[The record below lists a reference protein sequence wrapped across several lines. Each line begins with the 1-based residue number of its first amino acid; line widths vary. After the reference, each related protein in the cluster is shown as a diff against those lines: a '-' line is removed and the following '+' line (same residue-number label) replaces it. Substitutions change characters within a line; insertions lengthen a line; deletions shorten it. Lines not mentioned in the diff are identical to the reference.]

1 MARSR
6 QTGRQAKKK
15 KAPTEEGKQDG
26 AIPNKA
32 TKPAAKHKTPLET
45 GKKIYAC
52 LHTECNETFEVWGK
66 LNNHMDIC
74 KVEGIRCT
82 GKRKMGKSR
91 KKGNQLIAL
100 GVVAK
105 KEYPP
110 LPTDAEGEEADGY
123 EVDKVESKLE
133 SVQDSSEPIEKVSIT
148 ENKNEDAKEEVC
160 ALGGTLAYGSDSDTD
175 KPE

>member
-1 MARSR
+1 MTRSR

-74 KVEGIRCT
+74 KVKGIRCI
-82 GKRKMGKSR
+82 GKRKMGMSR
-91 KKGNQLIAL
+91 RKGNNLIKL
-100 GVVAK
+100 GLAK
-105 KEYPP
+105 KREYPP
-110 LPTDAEGEEADGY
+110 LPTDVAELVEAIRDFCKNKKG
-123 EVDKVESKLE
+123 VKIDESLIVRQVIQPKWGVFCGNGMLT
-133 SVQDSSEPIEKVSIT
+133 QK
-148 ENKNEDAKEEVC
+148 
-160 ALGGTLAYGSDSDTD
+160 
-175 KPE
+175 

>member
-1 MARSR
+1 M
-6 QTGRQAKKK
+6 
-15 KAPTEEGKQDG
+15 
-26 AIPNKA
+26 N
-32 TKPAAKHKTPLET
+32 H
-45 GKKIYAC
+45 
-52 LHTECNETFEVWGK
+52 
-66 LNNHMDIC
+66 HMDIC
-74 KVEGIRCT
+74 KVEGIQCT
-82 GKRKMGKSR
+82 GKRKMSKSR

-160 ALGGTLAYGSDSDTD
+160 ALGGLLAYGSDSDSD
-175 KPE
+175 